1 MKRIIAA
8 LLMITALFTLASCG
22 STYKV
27 EGEKEALKV
36 YSCSC
41 NNMLGLEKIAIFKNR
56 VVTVFDKKTLDNSRH
71 AFQAK
76 DIAKTGKF
84 NASAVLTGTVNY
96 ECNSGFYIDGSK
108 YIVLSVFTFNSD
120 NKIIDPALGITV
132 DHIEI
137 EGRNIYLK
145 DGSFKLS
152 YSETTPDAYM
162 VYVQEYNAGT
172 KKWSKINQSAS
183 SNETLPAA

>member
-8 LLMITALFTLASCG
+8 LLIITALFTLASCG

-27 EGEKEALKV
+27 ESEKDALKV

-56 VVTVFDKKTLDNSRH
+56 VVTVFDKKTMDKSRYTM
-71 AFQAK
+71 QAK
-76 DIAKTGKF
+76 EIAKSGQFST
-84 NASAVLTGTVNY
+84 SAVLTGNANY
-96 ECNSGFYIDGSK
+96 ECKSGFYIDGSK
-108 YIVLSVFTFNSD
+108 YIVLSVFNFNGD

-132 DHIEI
+132 DHIDI
-137 EGRNIYLK
+137 ENWTIYLNN
-145 DGSFKLS
+145 GSFKLS
-152 YSETTPDAYM
+152 CSEAVPDAYM
-162 VYVQEYNAGT
+162 VYTQEYNAGT

-183 SNETLPAA
+183 SNTILPAA